1 MDKREALAMT
11 KTFSEHAAVWL
22 FNVID
27 GFRIT
32 NAQIFYF
39 LLCASSMGINYA
51 YGWKLGDQNIQFH
64 GFSIS
69 CILFGVMLLSLDGA
83 LFYLGRMTP
92 IIAREY
98 GKGWYITYILCIKN
112 NCGYSNAN
120 KFIC

>member
-92 IIAREY
+92 ITVSY
-98 GKGWYITYILCIKN
+98 THLTLPTILRV
-112 NCGYSNAN
+112 
-120 KFIC
+120 